1 MGLEYGTENGA
12 DGVFHFQLG
21 PSFWAAARSKA
32 EEIANNGGDL
42 DFYED
47 MEPVVRTFAIRGDQ
61 DSVNE
66 MLRHVRKITA
76 H

>member
-1 MGLEYGTENGA
+1 MGLEYGTENNA
-12 DGVFHFQLG
+12 DGVFHFVLG

-32 EEIANNGGDL
+32 EEIVDKGGDL
-42 DFYED
+42 EFFED
-47 MEPVVRTFAIRGDQ
+47 MEPVVRSFAVRGDAE
-61 DSVNE
+61 SVNE